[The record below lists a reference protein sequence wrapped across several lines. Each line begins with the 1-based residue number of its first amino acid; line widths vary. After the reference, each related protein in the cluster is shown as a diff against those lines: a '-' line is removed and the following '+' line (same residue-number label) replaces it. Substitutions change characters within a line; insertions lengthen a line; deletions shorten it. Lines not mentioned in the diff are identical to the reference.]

1 MQNGISCSFVFSTLG
16 PSSGPGAS
24 PSPRDWT
31 CHVSFVHFFISQPR
45 YARSLPPPPPP
56 PPPPPK
62 IFFQTPIYRTFGYK
76 GSTPL
81 PVFFPPR
88 RPRYYVHTSDQLQEF
103 DLFTGAM
110 ISTIRTAVYDNKS
123 ITGLSCSFSKQGSTY
138 IAASLETSATVI
150 YDMNRKQYVAT
161 IPGFDQSVPNFM
173 TTTQGGINPAAF
185 VCQFGSSEMRVC
197 APLPPDA

>member
-1 MQNGISCSFVFSTLG
+1 MFLQTRIDRQFDYK
-16 PSSGPGAS
+16 
-24 PSPRDWT
+24 DW
-31 CHVSFVHFFISQPR
+31 
-45 YARSLPPPPPP
+45 
-56 PPPPPK
+56 
-62 IFFQTPIYRTFGYK
+62 
-76 GSTPL
+76 TPL
-81 PVFFPPR
+81 PVCFHCR
-88 RPRYYVHTSDQLQEF
+88 RPIYYVHTSDQLQEF

-123 ITGLSCSFSKQGSTY
+123 ITGLSCSYSKQGSTY